1 MKTAR
6 RGERRIFNFIENSQ
20 GPGASAGVQD
30 APRSVPSG
38 SEEDFP
44 CINFATHLVETPK
57 SVAVKT
63 GLKMGLKN
71 DEKMAPRWGQNGGK
85 NWYKL
90 GFGNEVHLGRPC
102 WTIFWSNIG
111 NCKFEPKVRIWR
123 CCPKI
128 VKYTKIKL
136 PNIKYF

>member
-1 MKTAR
+1 MVLKTAR

-63 GLKMGLKN
+63 GLKMDLKN
-71 DEKMAPRWGQNGGK
+71 DGK
-85 NWYKL
+85 NGSKMGSKWNQKL
-90 GFGNEVHLGRPC
+90 VQNRLRKRGPSWAHLGPH
-102 WTIFWSNIG
+102 FGPFLN
-111 NCKFEPKVRIWR
+111 KKV
-123 CCPKI
+123 
-128 VKYTKIKL
+128 
-136 PNIKYF
+136 